1 MASIKRKITHSPLE
15 RAGVR
20 LGLLLLFTATATI
33 GKAQGIGDWFNQ
45 AGEQKKYYLQ
55 QIAAFNAFESEL
67 KQGYGVIK
75 NGLSGIR
82 DINTAELNLHSTY
95 YQSLT
100 QPGQQVKSS
109 TQVPDIIGWQSS
121 IISQFTS
128 IDQVAGLTPDEQ
140 SYIST
145 VQANLLKNC
154 NQDMTDLQN
163 LLAAGNLQMTD
174 DERLKRMA
182 KIHTAMLDKYQFTQ
196 SFCNSV
202 RLLAAQRQQNTNDTQ
217 TLKNLYGNN

>member
-1 MASIKRKITHSPLE
+1 MEYNKKYKKPSLPGRVWVGLA
-15 RAGVR
+15 
-20 LGLLLLFTATATI
+20 LLLVSTFA
-33 GKAQGIGDWFNQ
+33 KAQGLGDWFNQ
-45 AGEQKKYYLQ
+45 AAEQKKYYLQ

-82 DINTAELNLHSTY
+82 DINTAELNLHSSY
-95 YQSLT
+95 YNSLV
-100 QPGQQVKSS
+100 QPGQQIKSS
-109 TQVPDIIGWQSS
+109 MQIQDIISWQSS
-121 IISQFTS
+121 IISQFTNIGKVS
-128 IDQVAGLTPDEQ
+128 GLTMDEQ
-140 SYIST
+140 SYINS
-145 VQANLLKNC
+145 VRANLLINC

-182 KIHTAMLDKYQFTQ
+182 KIHTAMLEKYQFTQ

-202 RLLAAQRQQNTNDTQ
+202 RLLAAQIQQGANDTQ